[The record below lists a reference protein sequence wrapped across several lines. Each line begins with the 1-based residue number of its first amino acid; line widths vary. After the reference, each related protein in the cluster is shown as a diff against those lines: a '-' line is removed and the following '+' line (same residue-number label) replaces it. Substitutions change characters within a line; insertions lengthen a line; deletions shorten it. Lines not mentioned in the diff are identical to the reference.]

1 MDANDEILQAL
12 ANSRTLIRKG
22 QKQEAD
28 RILNS
33 VSIDAHGLSPD
44 QLVHICGVLMS
55 LEMVGKALK
64 LLSDGLARDPGNW
77 KIHSLMGIALAL
89 QRRYH
94 QAFRTLSQANRL
106 CPDHPTVLINL
117 SRVLVQIGRPE
128 EAITH
133 LKKLSAAVDGKEDS
147 VQSLIRAIFVEALVS
162 LGKPDEAEAMIET
175 VQFSDKTNVRT
186 YKLRA
191 LIAASKGQHQEA
203 VFYLKEALV
212 LTPRNTQILKLL
224 AEQASIQGYYLEAI
238 QYLAQAVSIEPENF
252 VVQLQLAR
260 AYLNAKDFASA
271 EKTAETALSLA
282 EKEKDSSA
290 MAQALSAKAAV
301 AFEKACIDAATAYY
315 QKALAQDENC
325 LAALLGFGN
334 LQVQEGLMDEAVANF
349 EKAAEI
355 NPLHGHSALIHVH
368 RFPDDPD
375 LLCAIEKLAKIP
387 SMAGVVKT
395 DLLFCL
401 ARSWEHHRE
410 YAKAFDFAF
419 QANKA
424 TQKLL
429 NYDRITNRN
438 QTERIINLFNRDF
451 FSSRKHYG
459 NNSKQPVFIL
469 GMPRSGTTLTEQI
482 LSSHP
487 DVFGAGELG
496 HIPGWGCQLGMWER
510 MHGTGKEYPEC
521 IEDLTD
527 SEIRR
532 ISCFCLKHLQSLS
545 RGEAF
550 VIDKLPHNFMNIGF
564 IHLLFPRAPIIH
576 CTRDPRDVA
585 ISNYFLDFKAKF
597 EGMGYAYDLEDL
609 GHHIADY
616 QALMAHWETIL
627 PNRVF
632 HVVYEDIVE
641 DPEASSRRLIGH
653 LGLDWFP
660 ELLNFQS
667 LKRPV
672 KTASFWQVRQPIY
685 QSSKYKWRRYE
696 KQIIPFTR
704 SLSHGR
710 EKWGLSGGLR

>member
-1 MDANDEILQAL
+1 MDANDEILQVL
-12 ANSRTLIRKG
+12 ANCRTLIRKG

-28 RILNS
+28 KILNS
-33 VSIDAHGLSPD
+33 VSIDSHELSTD
-44 QLVHICGVLMS
+44 QLVLICGALLP
-55 LEMVGKALK
+55 LEMSGKALE
-64 LLSDGLARDPGNW
+64 LLSDGLSREPDNW

-89 QRRYH
+89 QGRYH
-94 QAFRTLSQANRL
+94 QSFCNLSEANRL
-106 CPDHPTVLINL
+106 CPDHPKVLVNL

-133 LKKLSAAVDGKEDS
+133 LKKLSAAVDAGGDS
-147 VQSLIRAIFVEALVS
+147 IQYLIRAIFAEALVC
-162 LGKPDEAEAMIET
+162 LGKPDEAEAMVET
-175 VQFSDKTNVRT
+175 VQSPDKSNVRT

-191 LIAASKGQHQEA
+191 LIAAGKGQHQEA

-238 QYLAQAVSIEPENF
+238 QYLAQAVSIDPENF

-260 AYLNAKDFASA
+260 AYLNAKDFALA
-271 EKTAETALSLA
+271 DKTAETALLLA

-301 AFEKACIDAATAYY
+301 ASEKGCIEAATAYY
-315 QKALAQDENC
+315 QEAVAQDENC
-325 LAALLGFGN
+325 LTALLGFGN

-349 EKAAEI
+349 EKAAQI
-355 NPLHGHSALIHVH
+355 NPLHGHSALVHVH

-375 LLCAIEKLAKIP
+375 LLWAIEKSAKIP
-387 SMAGVVKT
+387 SMAGAVKIG
-395 DLLFCL
+395 LLFCL
-401 ARSWEHHRE
+401 ARSWDHHRE

-419 QANKA
+419 QANEA
-424 TQKLL
+424 TQKVL
-429 NYDRITNRN
+429 NYDRVTNRN
-438 QTERIINLFNRDF
+438 QTERIIKFFSRDF
-451 FSSRKHYG
+451 FSGRKHYG
-459 NNSKQPVFIL
+459 NNSRQPVFIL

-496 HIPGWGCQLGMWER
+496 HIPGWGCQLGMWEK

-545 RGEAF
+545 RGEDF
-550 VIDKLPHNFMNIGF
+550 VIDKLPHNFRNIGF

-597 EGMGYAYDLEDL
+597 GGMGYAYDLEDL
-609 GHHIADY
+609 GNHIADY

-632 HVVYEDIVE
+632 HVAYEDIVE

-653 LGLDWFP
+653 IGLDWFP

-672 KTASFWQVRQPIY
+672 KTASSWQVRQPIY
-685 QSSKYKWRRYE
+685 QSSKNKWCRYE
-696 KQIIPFTR
+696 KQIIPFIKA
-704 SLSHGR
+704 LSHGR
-710 EKWGLSGGLR
+710 ERWGLSEGLG